1 LEKHLLYKI
10 AERLTETVVPFSVV
24 DSHQGFIDSSD
35 HLYEES
41 LESGKIDQEKYHN
54 RDNKSSTES
63 YDNVD
68 VSSGVASHVRSSI
81 HREIK
86 WNSAPKNR

>member
-1 LEKHLLYKI
+1 MEKHLLHKI

-24 DSHQGFIDSSD
+24 DSHQGFLDSSD

-41 LESGKIDQEKYHN
+41 LDSGKIDPEKYHN
-54 RDNKSSTES
+54 RDNKSSIES
-63 YDNVD
+63 SDSMD
-68 VSSGVASHVRSSI
+68 VLSDVASHVRSSS